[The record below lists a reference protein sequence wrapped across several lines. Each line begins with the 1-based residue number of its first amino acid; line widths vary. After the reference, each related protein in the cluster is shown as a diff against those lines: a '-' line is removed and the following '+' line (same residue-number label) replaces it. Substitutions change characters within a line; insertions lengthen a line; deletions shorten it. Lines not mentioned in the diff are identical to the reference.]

1 MEATNNVESVFRKG
15 LEAGEKSVCLV
26 SLKLNLYPATDEPI
40 NKMWYVHTIEYLFD
54 HKKERSTDT
63 GYNLDE
69 SQEQAK

>member
-40 NKMWYVHTIEYLFD
+40 NKTWYVHTMGYLFD
-54 HKKERSTDT
+54 HKKGVKHRH

>member
-40 NKMWYVHTIEYLFD
+40 NKMWYVEHMVY
-54 HKKERSTDT
+54 
-63 GYNLDE
+63 
-69 SQEQAK
+69 